1 MKKTLLTLCMILG
14 LASCGDKAQ
23 EQKANEKPIIKIGAI
38 LPLTGG
44 AAQLGEGAKNGAIMA
59 LEQLNKN
66 SDNHYK
72 YELIIEDIGL
82 SPSKTLPVYSKMI
95 QLDKVAGLV
104 SFNTAAGKIIKP
116 LASKDKVLHLSSAA
130 DNTISDKTFN
140 YVNSYSLKETS
151 NRLVEYMKANQMKTI
166 SLVVFNHLST
176 EPIVQA
182 LEPVLRDNDIEIL
195 SIDRFNTEQRDF
207 KMEAL
212 KIKELN
218 PDMVF
223 VHLVEPVLTL
233 FPKQLLQDGYKGKL
247 SSFLMFAYS
256 ANPIL
261 FEGQPFVDLREGSD
275 DFNQEYKQRFGVD
288 AQAASINTY
297 DNVMLIAEFIEK
309 NGSPKDVATDKIYE
323 AMQNVVSNYKSP
335 RGELMLDDGLVYSN
349 TTIKTIKDGRS
360 VAVEE

>member
-1 MKKTLLTLCMILG
+1 MNKTLLALCMVLG
-14 LASCGDKAQ
+14 LAACGDKAQ
-23 EQKANEKPIIKIGAI
+23 EQQDNSKPVIKIGAI

-59 LEQLNKN
+59 VEQLNKA
-66 SDNHYK
+66 SDNRYK
-72 YELIIEDIGL
+72 YELVIEDIGL
-82 SPSKTLPVYSKMI
+82 SPNKTLPVYTKMV
-95 QLDKVAGLV
+95 QLDNITGLV
-104 SFNTAAGKIIKP
+104 SFNTATGKIIKP
-116 LASKDKVLHLSSAA
+116 MADKDKIIHMSSAA

-151 NRLVEYMKANQMKTI
+151 KRLIEYMKARQMKTI

-182 LEPVLRDNDIEIL
+182 LEPVLRENDIKIL
-195 SIDRFNTEQRDF
+195 SIDRFNMDQRDF

-233 FPKQLLQDGYKGKL
+233 FPKQLLQDGYNGKL

-256 ANPIL
+256 ANPVL
-261 FEGQPFVDLREGSD
+261 FEGQPFVDLRD
-275 DFNQEYKQRFGVD
+275 ATNDFNEEYKERFGIE
-288 AQAASINTY
+288 AQAASVNTY

-309 NGSPKDVATDKIYE
+309 NGLPKDMAADKIYE
-323 AMQNVVSNYKSP
+323 AMQEVVSAYKSP
-335 RGELMLDDGLVYSN
+335 RGELMIDDGLIYSN
-349 TTIKTIKDGRS
+349 TAIKTIKDGHS
-360 VAVEE
+360 VEIKE